1 MGVGTNLKTILRDK
15 KMTIKQLSELADIPI
30 NTLYSI
36 TKRDSERVDK
46 VIIQR
51 LAAALG
57 VDPYSL
63 YSFDQA
69 SEVLSGR
76 INARERVD
84 AALGKL
90 NDAGMEKAA
99 DVVELIAEVPRYKA
113 GQAPSGASHRYHPT
127 PRRAHRGP
135 RGRIGPIRGSPPR
148 RKLQASYQ
156 QIKAPGRRPPG
167 SPNRRKP

>member
-113 GQAPSGASHRYHPT
+113 GQAPSGA
-127 PRRAHRGP
+127 G
-135 RGRIGPIRGSPPR
+135 RGRAETAPESTPTDTTPPPD
-148 RKLQASYQ
+148 
-156 QIKAPGRRPPG
+156 APTEAPEGE
-167 SPNRRKP
+167 

>member
-1 MGVGTNLKTILRDK
+1 MGVGTNLKEILRSK
-15 KMTIKQLSELADIPI
+15 KMTIKQLSELADIPV

-46 VIIQR
+46 VILNR

-69 SEVLSGR
+69 TAALEER

-84 AALGKL
+84 TALGKL
-90 NDAGMEKAA
+90 NHDGQQKA
-99 DVVELIAEVPRYKA
+99 VERVEELTEIPRYRA
-113 GQAPSGASHRYHPT
+113 ETGLESTPAPTGEVDITDLAD
-127 PRRAHRGP
+127 
-135 RGRIGPIRGSPPR
+135 
-148 RKLQASYQ
+148 
-156 QIKAPGRRPPG
+156 APETFSEG
-167 SPNRRKP
+167 K

>member
-113 GQAPSGASHRYHPT
+113 GQAPSGAGRGTPATDTTPPPDAPT
-127 PRRAHRGP
+127 E
-135 RGRIGPIRGSPPR
+135 
-148 RKLQASYQ
+148 
-156 QIKAPGRRPPG
+156 APEGE
-167 SPNRRKP
+167 

>member
-1 MGVGTNLKTILRDK
+1 MGVGTNLKEILRSK
-15 KMTIKQLSELADIPI
+15 KMTIKQLSELADIPV

-46 VIIQR
+46 VILNR

-69 SEVLSGR
+69 TAALEER

-84 AALGKL
+84 TALGKL
-90 NDAGMEKAA
+90 NHDGQQKA
-99 DVVELIAEVPRYKA
+99 VERVEELTEIPRYRA
-113 GQAPSGASHRYHPT
+113 ETGLESTSASTGQNTTPPPDAPT
-127 PRRAHRGP
+127 E
-135 RGRIGPIRGSPPR
+135 
-148 RKLQASYQ
+148 
-156 QIKAPGRRPPG
+156 APEG
-167 SPNRRKP
+167 K